1 MQHYNFVCEENTSTK
16 PFSNGKLSTT
26 IKSLLAAGNTPM
38 KNKTL
43 IVLTI
48 IFAVIVV
55 YLIFFDSS
63 PVERWSNSIAPPETV
78 TTPNQPIKSQ
88 IPPSPSTRV
97 PNPLPI
103 ESFYKQGQLSFLT
116 ANRINLQRQNR
127 FLFQFDQVMSS
138 FGDEQWADL
147 YVNSLSQ
154 LEIASSHIFLHLLEK
169 LCHKVAKIKLQL
181 HSQEEQEPQAQFNN
195 LSLSAQQ
202 NSFYLGYR
210 TQEIQFRNQNITDCN
225 TILDLAENNR
235 SSIEESALNHYGTRN
250 LEEFFMK
257 FYDKN
262 TAMESLSQTTGFNR
276 NGIYSKN
283 YAIES
288 KIRFNEKNQHTDL
301 VQEIIDK
308 TQQDPA
314 LYLDNNFCGWSNF
327 NCSQLMKKDAY
338 FNFYRNGAF
347 LGKRATLTKYISI
360 LEAQGDNISAIAW
373 LKYHQDLNY
382 YGCEGF
388 NVIDND
394 LSLKHS
400 IKTRLEHLDSE
411 QVEQVD
417 KLYQSLKKQ
426 YLAQARDIISC

>member
-1 MQHYNFVCEENTSTK
+1 
-16 PFSNGKLSTT
+16 
-26 IKSLLAAGNTPM
+26 M

-48 IFAVIVV
+48 IFTAIVV

-63 PVERWSNSIAPPETV
+63 PVERWSNSVTQPETE
-78 TTPNQPIKSQ
+78 TTPNQQAQSQ
-88 IPPSPSTRV
+88 PPSSPSPRIPALV
-97 PNPLPI
+97 PI

-127 FLFQFDQVMSS
+127 FLFQFDQVVSA

-154 LEIASSHIFLHLLEK
+154 LDIANSHIFLNLLEK
-169 LCHKVAKIKLQL
+169 LCHKVTKVKLSS
-181 HSQEEQEPQAQFNN
+181 HSQEEQEPPAKLTH

-202 NSFYLGYR
+202 KSFYRGYR
-210 TQEIQFRNQNITDCN
+210 TQEIQFRNQNISDCN

-235 SSIEESALNHYGTRN
+235 SSIEASALNHYGTRN

-276 NGIYSKN
+276 NRIYSEN
-283 YAIES
+283 YNIES
-288 KIRFNEKNQHTDL
+288 KIRFSEKNQHAALT
-301 VQEIIDK
+301 QEIIDK
-308 TQQDPA
+308 TRQDPA

-327 NCSQLMKKDAY
+327 NCPQLMEKEAY
-338 FNFYRNGAF
+338 INFYRNGAF

-360 LEAQGDNISAIAW
+360 LDAQGDNTSAIAW

-411 QVEQVD
+411 QIEQAD
-417 KLYQSLKKQ
+417 NLYQSFKKQ
-426 YLAQARDIISC
+426 YLAKARDIINC